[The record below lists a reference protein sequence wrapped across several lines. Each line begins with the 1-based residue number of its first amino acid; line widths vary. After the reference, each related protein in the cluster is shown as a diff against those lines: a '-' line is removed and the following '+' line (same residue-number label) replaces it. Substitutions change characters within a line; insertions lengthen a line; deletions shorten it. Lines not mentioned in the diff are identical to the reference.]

1 MRLAQASSRLSARHQ
16 AATAP
21 RATHTVVPDPT
32 CTAPLPLA
40 AQVFNGR
47 AGPASDVFS
56 FGVLTWHVTTGQLPY
71 EDINPFAVML
81 AVSKGELSLD
91 WPSGVPKPLRR
102 LGRLCTQH
110 DPKLRPTFTQIVS
123 ALLKLD
129 AKLRKTVAEATPGGA
144 SGKAAAGGSSRGW
157 RKGF

>member
-1 MRLAQASSRLSARHQ
+1 M
-16 AATAP
+16 
-21 RATHTVVPDPT
+21 
-32 CTAPLPLA
+32 
-40 AQVFNGR
+40 FNGR

-144 SGKAAAGGSSRGW
+144 SGKGAAAGGSSRGW